1 MPCSLNRA
9 CGDDGYDPR
18 VFGPTFWTTM
28 HLVAHSFPSKPT
40 ARDAKRYARFFD
52 AIADVL
58 PCVTCRAHFQRQLQ
72 ATPFPDGV
80 PTRRRVAKW
89 LYRHHC
95 KVTKRVSPNKP
106 SPDFEAVEA
115 HYARLRGA

>member
-52 AIADVL
+52 AIA
-58 PCVTCRAHFQRQLQ
+58 
-72 ATPFPDGV
+72 FPDGV